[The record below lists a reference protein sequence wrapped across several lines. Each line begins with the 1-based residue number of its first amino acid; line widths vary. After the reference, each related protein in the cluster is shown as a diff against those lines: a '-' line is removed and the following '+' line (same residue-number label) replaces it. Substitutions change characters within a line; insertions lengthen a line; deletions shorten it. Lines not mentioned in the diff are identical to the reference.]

1 VENNLAS
8 PSSPPL
14 ATVSQRKFPVGATVV
29 AALGILP
36 VIFVAAVAGFFV
48 VRAFS
53 GGTIDPRHITVVQG
67 LSVQLFAYVLLVPYL
82 LMVMTKVWRTS
93 LRELGFRLPT
103 GLDLGYALL
112 GALGMI
118 VIVQGSAAIIQ
129 ALSHTHHE
137 EQAVQ
142 LLRAVKTPGVL
153 AFFALY
159 AVIVA
164 PFVEELTFRVFF
176 FSAAVRVMPAVAAAL
191 ASGFL
196 FGAAHADL
204 INFAPLAI
212 GGVLLCYLYFK
223 TRNAWVSMIAHGI
236 FNGTTIVALVGAQ
249 HLGIK

>member
-1 VENNLAS
+1 MENNLAS

-14 ATVSQRKFPVGATVV
+14 ATRSPRKFPLGATVV
-29 AALGILP
+29 AAIGILP
-36 VIFVAAVAGFFV
+36 VIFVAAVIGFFI

-53 GGTIDPRHITVVQG
+53 GGRIDPRHITVVQG
-67 LSVQLFAYVLLVPYL
+67 LCVQLFAYILLVPYL
-82 LMVMTKVWRTS
+82 LIVMTKVWRMS
-93 LRELGFRLPT
+93 LRELGFRVPT
-103 GLDLGYALL
+103 PQNLGYGLL
-112 GALGMI
+112 GAVGMI
-118 VIVQGSAAIIQ
+118 VIVQGLAAIIQ
-129 ALSHTHHE
+129 TLSHTHHE

-142 LLRAVKTPGVL
+142 LLKAVKTSGVL
-153 AFFALY
+153 AFFTLY

-176 FSAAVRVMPAVAAAL
+176 FSAAARVMPVLAAAL
-191 ASGFL
+191 ASGFF

-204 INFAPLAI
+204 IAFVPLGI